1 MSMIP
6 LNKETWRKIMS
17 EKSGKKKSNEIVKYH
32 NNLADVSFKNFKA
45 ADLDLFMSICMKCL
59 NQGTN
64 VVTITEREITAM
76 AHYGK
81 DIKRFREDFKNLK
94 KKIKSLEIML
104 ESGELETDIS
114 LFPTIQRNKKTGE
127 IKIRVNEDLA
137 YILNEFKNGKFTE
150 FELEE
155 FVMLRSTYSRL
166 AYRQLKRF
174 KDTGIWTVSIEKFRE
189 LMDVPKNYRMDN
201 INQRVLAPIKEELTE
216 YFEGLKVEKITETTP
231 GKRGRPAVVGLKFTF
246 KKTPKKELKKI
257 QYPCPVCGGDLY
269 EIERNDGRGIF
280 YGHKDGKKKG
290 AKCKKTF
297 STIAEIRGI
306 EETPGREDK
315 AKEENNREY
324 KAISEESDRGG
335 ELTPEEHAEKI
346 KKLKETMGVMF

>member
-1 MSMIP
+1 
-6 LNKETWRKIMS
+6 MS

-45 ADLDLFMSICMKCL
+45 ADLDLFMSICMKCV

-64 VVTITEREITAM
+64 VVTITDSELAEL

-81 DIKRFREDFKNLK
+81 DLKRLGRDFENLK
-94 KKIKSLEIML
+94 KKTMDLQIKLEN
-104 ESGELETDIS
+104 GELETDIVM
-114 LFPTIQRNKKTGE
+114 FPTFQRNKITKE
-127 IKIRVNEDLA
+127 NKIKVNEDFA
-137 YILNEFKNGKFTE
+137 YILNEFHKGKFTE

-174 KDTGIWTVSIEKFRE
+174 KDTGLWTVSIDKFRE
-189 LMDVPKNYRMDN
+189 LMDIPKNYRMDN

-216 YFEGLKVEKITETTP
+216 YFEGLKIEKITETIP

-257 QYPCPVCGGDLY
+257 KYPCPLCGGDLY

-280 YGHKDGKKKG
+280 YGHKDGNKKG

-306 EETPGREDK
+306 EENPGRKNK
-315 AKEENNREY
+315 AKEEDNMGS
-324 KAISEESDRGG
+324 KVKSEEKDRGG
-335 ELTPEEHAEKI
+335 ELTPEEHEENI
-346 KKLKETMGVMF
+346 KKLKEKMGGIF